1 MATLTSV
8 MSHQVVR
15 GAVRTV
21 GSGEARSAARLVVAA
36 GSVTIGL
43 LLLAP
48 AASASTGGPGGDD
61 AGAGLSFVQ
70 TLLLYVGAPAAI
82 FVLIVLLVVGPSL
95 GKGPRHRTGAALET
109 GPIWVDPAG
118 VQRTPADT
126 VTPDGPGATRRR
138 ATEPGASDQGGAS
151 GRW

>member
-1 MATLTSV
+1 V
-8 MSHQVVR
+8 
-15 GAVRTV
+15 
-21 GSGEARSAARLVVAA
+21 AAAA
-36 GSVTIGL
+36 GSVPIGL

-48 AASASTGGPGGDD
+48 AASASTGGPGGDET
-61 AGAGLSFVQ
+61 GAGLTFVQ

-126 VTPDGPGATRRR
+126 VTPDGPGAPRRR
-138 ATEPGASDQGGAS
+138 GTEPGASDQGGAS